1 MPREARY
8 DTAYPVSARQYY
20 DLMLSSA
27 FQRDVHVRGLGMRV
41 WDNVD
46 EYPRPRLL
54 YRKAYSEPTLRLPKW
69 MARFARKSQAYTE
82 YSEFDPETLSRKT
95 RVVPTLGANVME
107 FTVEERYVDRE
118 PSSKSKSKRG
128 KRSERAAS
136 AGCVVISVVRIRCK
150 LRLFRNLFERWI
162 LEQSEIKVAQR
173 DAYVLN
179 ALKENAYDAL
189 LSRDVVEKA
198 RSRRDEAIDAQ
209 TLAPPRSFAC
219 TAAASSA
226 IFIVRL
232 LVARAGRRSR

>member
-8 DTAYPVSARQYY
+8 DTLYPVSARQYY

-27 FQRDVHVRGLGMRV
+27 FQRDVHVNGLGMRV

-46 EYPRPRLL
+46 EYPRPRRLH
-54 YRKAYSEPTLRLPKW
+54 RKAYSEPTLRLPKW
-69 MARFARKSQAYTE
+69 MVRFARKSQAYTE
-82 YSEFDPETLSRKT
+82 YSEFDPETLSRTT

-118 PSSKSKSKRG
+118 PSANSKTKRG
-128 KRSERAAS
+128 KRSTKVER

-150 LRLFRNLFERWI
+150 VRLFRNLFERWI

-179 ALKENAYDAL
+179 ALKENAYDDL
-189 LSRDVVEKA
+189 LARDELEKA
-198 RSRRDEAIDAQ
+198 QSQRDAIDAH
-209 TLAPPRSFAC
+209 
-219 TAAASSA
+219 ASSPLTSIARTATASAA
-226 IFIVRL
+226 IFVVRL
-232 LVARAGRRSR
+232 LAARAGRRSR